1 MEFLIRFSKSSLCSP
16 TDAPVVCVSV
26 WYGDMLYI
34 SIYISTVWTIFFIL
48 IVSVHYVNSSPVNG
62 ICQLKTSFQ
71 SVQHTEKK
79 PIFSK
84 PNMCMHLKYLFAV
97 LIYSWFSHYLS
108 HTIRKLSSV
117 HCTLCK
123 VHVSFKSSLFFKCAT
138 LLFSLTAC
146 NRQSYT
152 IDAMAR

>member
-1 MEFLIRFSKSSLCSP
+1 MTWNFSFDFQNHYCCSS
-16 TDAPVVCVSV
+16 TDTPVVCVSV
-26 WYGDMLYI
+26 WYGEMLYI

-48 IVSVHYVNSSPVNG
+48 IVSVHYVNSSPING

-117 HCTLCK
+117 QGAC
-123 VHVSFKSSLFFKCAT
+123 FFQIIIIFQMRDFVIQFNR
-138 LLFSLTAC
+138 LQPSIIHDRC
-146 NRQSYT
+146 NG
-152 IDAMAR
+152 